1 MKNSNIFLV
10 LTIISLFLLVT
21 CSSEKKYSQVKLKSR
36 EDTVSYY
43 LGMTYGNGLKQA
55 KVDSIF
61 NSNAFAKGMNEAIN
75 SDSLTISPYII
86 QNYLSAYF
94 TEFQAQQLRIQYK
107 EYIAENSAFLES
119 NSKKDSVV
127 TLPSGLQYIVLC
139 EGKGN
144 MPVLTDR
151 IKVHYTGRLIDGTIF
166 DSSYKRNEPAE
177 FNVRDVIPGWTEAMQ
192 LMPVGSKWRVFIP
205 ENLAYG
211 SNVPQG
217 SLIKPFSTLI
227 FDVELLDILA
237 K

>member
-1 MKNSNIFLV
+1 
-10 LTIISLFLLVT
+10 VT
-21 CSSEKKYSQVKLKSR
+21 CSSEKNYAKVKLKTR

-43 LGMTYGNGLKQA
+43 LGMTYGSGLKQA

-61 NSNAFAKGMNEAIN
+61 NSTAFAKGMNEAIK
-75 SDSLTISPYII
+75 SDSITISPYVI

-94 TEFQAQQLRIQYK
+94 TEFQAKQLKIEYK
-107 EYIAENSAFLES
+107 EYIAKNNAFLES

-127 TLPSGLQYIVLC
+127 TLPSGLQYIVLR
-139 EGKGN
+139 EGKGK

-166 DSSYKRNEPAE
+166 DSSYKRNEPSE

-227 FDVELLDILA
+227 FDVELLDIIV